1 MHRDL
6 YSYNNNSVSE
16 LRFRL
21 NMNEFYKTRQ
31 GTCIY
36 KPTWFHIHQSIDDQL
51 LVDALMNNEASI
63 DEGYVIKQDLQI
75 TYNVGYPIGVS
86 MCIECP
92 QNSPHVYFKVRDQ
105 RQYQSRMIHGA
116 LPQETSYVT
125 IILKPTRNGL
135 NLITA
140 WAGYPSKPELGNISY
155 FEHASNPMESVK
167 ESAEFWL
174 NHALIDENP
183 TAEELLID
191 IKIICKRLGLDVN
204 GLPANQLSL
213 IVSARLGKD
222 LSFPECHSEEE
233 LLDNLCKVIQ

>member
-1 MHRDL
+1 
-6 YSYNNNSVSE
+6 
-16 LRFRL
+16 
-21 NMNEFYKTRQ
+21 MNEFYKTRQ

>member
-1 MHRDL
+1 
-6 YSYNNNSVSE
+6 
-16 LRFRL
+16 
-21 NMNEFYKTRQ
+21 MNEFYITKQ

-36 KPTWFHIHQSIDDQL
+36 KPTRFHIHKSIDDRI

-63 DEGYVIKQDLQI
+63 DEGYLTKQDLQI
-75 TYNVGYPIGVS
+75 SYNVGYPIGVS

-92 QNSPHVYFKVRDQ
+92 QNSPHVYFKVRDK

-125 IILKPTRNGL
+125 IILKPTHYGL

-155 FEHASNPMESVK
+155 FERALNPKESVI

-183 TAEELLID
+183 TAEDLLID
-191 IKIICKRLGLDVN
+191 IRLICERLGLDFN
-204 GLPANQLSL
+204 GLTANQISSIL
-213 IVSARLGKD
+213 SARLGKD
-222 LSFPECHSEEE
+222 INFPECHSEEE
-233 LLDNLCKVIQ
+233 MLNGICMIAMLQI

>member
-1 MHRDL
+1 
-6 YSYNNNSVSE
+6 
-16 LRFRL
+16 
-21 NMNEFYKTRQ
+21 MNEFYKTRQ

-63 DEGYVIKQDLQI
+63 DEGYVTKKDLQI

-191 IKIICKRLGLDVN
+191 IKIICKRLGHDVN

>member
-1 MHRDL
+1 
-6 YSYNNNSVSE
+6 
-16 LRFRL
+16 
-21 NMNEFYKTRQ
+21 MNEFYKTRQ

-51 LVDALMNNEASI
+51 LVDALMNNEAAI
-63 DEGYVIKQDLQI
+63 DEGYVTKKDLQI

-92 QNSPHVYFKVRDQ
+92 QTSPHVYFKVRDQ

-183 TAEELLID
+183 TAEELLTD
-191 IKIICKRLGLDVN
+191 LKIICKRLGLDVN
-204 GLPANQLSL
+204 GLSANQLSL
-213 IVSARLGKD
+213 LVSARLGKD

>member
-1 MHRDL
+1 
-6 YSYNNNSVSE
+6 
-16 LRFRL
+16 
-21 NMNEFYKTRQ
+21 MNEFYKTKQ

-36 KPTWFHIHQSIDDQL
+36 KPAWFHIHKSIDDQI
-51 LVDALMNNEASI
+51 LVDALMNNEISI
-63 DEGYVIKQDLQI
+63 DEGYVTKQDLQI

-125 IILKPTRNGL
+125 IILKPTNYGL

-140 WAGYPSKPELGNISY
+140 WAGFPSKPELGNISY
-155 FEHASNPMESVK
+155 FERAYNPKEAVM

-183 TAEELLID
+183 TAKELLID
-191 IKIICKRLGLDVN
+191 IKIICERLGLDFD
-204 GLPANQLSL
+204 GLTASQISSIL
-213 IVSARLGKD
+213 SARLGKD
-222 LSFPECHSEEE
+222 ISFPEFHSEEE
-233 LLDNLCKVIQ
+233 LLNGLCKVIQ